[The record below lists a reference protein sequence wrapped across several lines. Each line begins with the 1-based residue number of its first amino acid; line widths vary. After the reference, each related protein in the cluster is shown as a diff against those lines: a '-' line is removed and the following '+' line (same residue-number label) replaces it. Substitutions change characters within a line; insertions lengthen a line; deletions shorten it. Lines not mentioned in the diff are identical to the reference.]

1 MTKFLSQIRA
11 AYVSATTVNPLA
23 ARLIEDNK
31 AFMASSRGWKKA
43 NVL

>member
-1 MTKFLSQIRA
+1 MTKFLNRIRA
-11 AYVSATTVNPLA
+11 AYESATTVNPLA
-23 ARLIEDNK
+23 SRLIEDNK

>member
-1 MTKFLSQIRA
+1 MNKFLNQIRA
-11 AYVSATTVNPLA
+11 AYVSAISTNPLA
-23 ARLIEDNK
+23 ASIIEDNK

>member
-1 MTKFLSQIRA
+1 MTKFLNQIRA
-11 AYVSATTVNPLA
+11 AYVSAISTTPLA
-23 ARLIEDNK
+23 ASIIEDNK

>member
-11 AYVSATTVNPLA
+11 AYVSVTTMNPLA
-23 ARLIEDNK
+23 SSMIEDNK
-31 AFMASSRGWKKA
+31 AFMASSRGWKKS

>member
-23 ARLIEDNK
+23 ASLIEDNK

>member
-11 AYVSATTVNPLA
+11 AYVSATTTNPLA
-23 ARLIEDNK
+23 NSIIEDNK
-31 AFMASSRGWKKA
+31 AFMASTRGWKKA

>member
-1 MTKFLSQIRA
+1 VNKFLRQIRA
-11 AYVSATTVNPLA
+11 AYESVTTVNPLA
-23 ARLIEDNK
+23 ARMIEDNK

>member
-1 MTKFLSQIRA
+1 MTKFFSQIRA
-11 AYVSATTVNPLA
+11 AYVSATTINPLA
-23 ARLIEDNK
+23 NSIIEDNK

>member
-1 MTKFLSQIRA
+1 MTKFLYQIRA
-11 AYVSATTVNPLA
+11 AYVSATTMNPLA
-23 ARLIEDNK
+23 ATMIEDNK

>member
-11 AYVSATTVNPLA
+11 AYVNATTMNPLA
-23 ARLIEDNK
+23 NSIIEDNK

>member
-1 MTKFLSQIRA
+1 MIKFLNLIRTI
-11 AYVSATTVNPLA
+11 YDSATTVNPLA

-43 NVL
+43 TVL